1 MSMTI
6 IAVASVGII
15 VSEMERSLHFYT
27 TVLACQKISDIA
39 VAGFEFDR
47 LYGLANVR
55 LRVVKLKLGDEI
67 IELIEFLSPKGRP
80 IPTDSRS
87 NDRWF
92 QHIAIVVRDM
102 EQAYQHLRQHWVTQT
117 SPNPQ
122 TLPEWNP
129 VAEGIQSF
137 YFKDIDGHNLELI
150 HFPSDKGD
158 PKWQRSTELLFLGID
173 HTAIVVVNTAISRDF
188 YCDRLGMKLNQE
200 SQNFGLEQERLSG
213 ICGARVQISS
223 LKAPTGLGI
232 ELLEYELPNHGRQ
245 IPVDTHANDLWCW
258 QTKITIEDAIAKQ
271 QLKTNLYSLISDDTI
286 SEFSLGFNQSIIIQ
300 DPDGHSIQLV
310 KQ

>member
-1 MSMTI
+1 MSMAI
-6 IAVASVGII
+6 ITVASVGII
-15 VSEMERSLHFYT
+15 VSEMERSLRFYT

-39 VAGFEFDR
+39 VAGVEFDR

-55 LRVVKLKLGDEI
+55 LRLVKLKLGDEV
-67 IELIEFLSPKGRP
+67 IELTEFLTPKGRP
-80 IPTDSRS
+80 IPTESRS

-102 EQAYQHLRQHWVTQT
+102 EEAYQHLRHHWVTQT

-129 VAEGIQSF
+129 VAGGIQSF

-173 HTAIVVVNTAISRDF
+173 HTAIVVANTAISLSF
-188 YCDRLGMKLNQE
+188 YCDRLGMKLQQQ

-213 ICGARVQISS
+213 ISRVRVQISS

-232 ELLEYELPNHGRQ
+232 ELLEYQLPNHGRQ
-245 IPVDTHANDLWCW
+245 IPADTQANDLWCW
-258 QTKITIEDAIAKQ
+258 QIMITIEDAISKQ
-271 QLKTNLYSLISDDTI
+271 QL
-286 SEFSLGFNQSIIIQ
+286 IIQ

-310 KQ
+310 KH

>member
-1 MSMTI
+1 MIMAI

-15 VSEMERSLHFYT
+15 VSEMERSLHFYA
-27 TVLACQKISDIA
+27 TVLACQKISDIT
-39 VAGFEFDR
+39 VTGNEFDR
-47 LYGLANVR
+47 LYGLDNVR
-55 LRVVKLKLGDEI
+55 LRLVKLKLGDEI

-80 IPTDSRS
+80 IPTDSQS
-87 NDRWF
+87 HDRWF

-150 HFPSDKGD
+150 HFPSDKDD
-158 PKWQRSTELLFLGID
+158 PKWQRSNDLLFLGID
-173 HTAIVVVNTAISRDF
+173 HTAIVVANTAASIAF
-188 YCDRLGMKLNQE
+188 YCDRLGMKLQQQ

-213 ICGARVQISS
+213 ISRVQVQISS

-232 ELLEYELPNHGRQ
+232 ELLEYQLPNHGRQ
-245 IPVDTHANDLWCW
+245 IPADTQANDLWCW
-258 QTKITIEDAIAKQ
+258 QIMITIEDAIAKQ
-271 QLKTNLYSLISDDTI
+271 QP
-286 SEFSLGFNQSIIIQ
+286 IIQ

-310 KQ
+310 KH

>member
-1 MSMTI
+1 MSMAI
-6 IAVASVGII
+6 MAVASVGII
-15 VSEMERSLHFYT
+15 VSEMKRSLDFYT
-27 TVLACQKISDIA
+27 SVLACQKVSDIT
-39 VAGFEFDR
+39 VTGDEFDR
-47 LYGLANVR
+47 LYGLDHVRVR
-55 LRVVKLKLGDEI
+55 LVKLKLGDEI
-67 IELIEFLSPKGRP
+67 VELIEFLSPKGRP
-80 IPTDSRS
+80 IPSDSQS
-87 NDRWF
+87 HDRWF

-129 VAEGIQSF
+129 VASGIESF

-150 HFPSDKGD
+150 HFPADKGD
-158 PKWQRSTELLFLGID
+158 RKWQDSTELLFLGID
-173 HTAIVVVNTAISRDF
+173 HTAIVVANTAASLAF
-188 YCDRLGMKLNQE
+188 YCDRLGMKLQQQ

-213 ICGARVQISS
+213 ISGVQVQISS

-245 IPVDTHANDLWCW
+245 IPVDTQANDLWCW
-258 QTKITIEDAIAKQ
+258 QTMITIENAIAKQ
-271 QLKTNLYSLISDDTI
+271 QL
-286 SEFSLGFNQSIIIQ
+286 IIQ

-310 KQ
+310 KH

>member
-1 MSMTI
+1 MSMAI

-15 VSEMERSLHFYT
+15 VSEMERSLDFYT
-27 TVLACQKISDIA
+27 TVLSCQKISDIQI
-39 VAGFEFDR
+39 AGFEFDR

-102 EQAYQHLRQHWVTQT
+102 EQAYQHLQHHWVTQI

-129 VAEGIQSF
+129 VASGIESF

-150 HFPSDKGD
+150 HFPTDKGD
-158 PKWQRSTELLFLGID
+158 PKRQDSTELLFLGID
-173 HTAIVVVNTAISRDF
+173 HTAIVVANTAASLVF
-188 YCDRLGMKLNQE
+188 YSDRLGMKLKQQ
-200 SQNFGLEQERLSG
+200 SQNFCLEQERLSG
-213 ICGARVQISS
+213 ISRVQVQVSS

-232 ELLEYELPNHGRQ
+232 ELLEYQLPNHGRQ
-245 IPVDTHANDLWCW
+245 IPADTQANDLWCW
-258 QTKITIEDAIAKQ
+258 QIMITIEDAIAKQ
-271 QLKTNLYSLISDDTI
+271 QL
-286 SEFSLGFNQSIIIQ
+286 IIQ

-310 KQ
+310 KH